1 MEKNCVNCGEPN
13 KGGWFYCR
21 SCGQKASEPLYS
33 TQFVIREGNPYATA
47 IRKDQIDFR
56 TEDMD
61 TSVKRMQKQ
70 KWGNIKYDV

>member
-1 MEKNCVNCGEPN
+1 MKKKCINCGEPN
-13 KGGWFYCR
+13 KEGWFYCR

-33 TQFVIREGNPYATA
+33 TQFVIREGNPWATA

-70 KWGNIKYDV
+70 KKKNTKYKV